1 MWGGGRVARGED
13 PADQCTEARGVP
25 TLAQVFEGY
34 MATNHNRAANTVR
47 FHRQNLRVNLS
58 DWLQRP
64 LDRTTRQNVEDRS
77 T

>member
-1 MWGGGRVARGED
+1 M
-13 PADQCTEARGVP
+13 P

-34 MATNHNRAANTVR
+34 MASNHNRAANTVR